1 MTTGILLVDDAALL
15 NVFDMNSDCQPD
27 IDVMQTSRQEK
38 VANIA
43 PSLARHE
50 ENLMKLL
57 PSNSSAKV

>member
-50 ENLMKLL
+50 NLMKLL